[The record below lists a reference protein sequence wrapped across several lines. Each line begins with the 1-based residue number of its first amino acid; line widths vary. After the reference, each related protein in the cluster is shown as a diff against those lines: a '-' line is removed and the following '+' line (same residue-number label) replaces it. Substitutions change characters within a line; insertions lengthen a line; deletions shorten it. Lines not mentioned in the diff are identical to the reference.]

1 LFTPDRV
8 GPYYGALF
16 RCQRHGF
23 VENGGGDYRFPELV
37 QGSGLPDLCRIL
49 NGQVQLLA
57 NPHGNLCN
65 SLSTAMHLGAVG
77 QIHRSFYRFERVRE
91 QG

>member
-1 LFTPDRV
+1 
-8 GPYYGALF
+8 
-16 RCQRHGF
+16 
-23 VENGGGDYRFPELV
+23 V

-57 NPHGNLCN
+57 NPHRNLCN
-65 SLSTAMHLGAVG
+65 SLSTATRLGAVG
-77 QIHRSFYRFERVRE
+77 QIHRSFNHFERIRE